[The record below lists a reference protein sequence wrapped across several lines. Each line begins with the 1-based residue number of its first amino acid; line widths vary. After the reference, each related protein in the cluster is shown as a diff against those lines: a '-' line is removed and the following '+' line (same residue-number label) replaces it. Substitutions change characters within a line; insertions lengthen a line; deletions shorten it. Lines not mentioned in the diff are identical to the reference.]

1 MTLPPGEV
9 ERGHEDDQGLQENL
23 RNAVRGLAH
32 GRWQISELTPGRLLA
47 VLCGATFSPII
58 AAGFA
63 AGVAGAEVS
72 AMTGIASSVGSG
84 VLGVVLVNAIDRLR
98 ERGKGAPPDAAEVE
112 EQVIHNLEEALAA
125 DMESQALQREIAE
138 FFRDIDAGTIIAQN
152 SEDPGNEVA
161 SSELAAALGRLGE
174 TFYDVGDALLGSM
187 RGLTGRIDEM
197 RLSQGEMSLDIQEI
211 KELSAQSARFLEV
224 FVEWFVRDPERRP
237 NARLAAERRTLW
249 ARGSPYPGLRSF
261 DEPDSPVFRGRETM
275 TEELADQIAEGR
287 PGGIVIVTGPSGA
300 GKTSLLRAGLLPLL
314 KRGVHVTGSD
324 RWHRLVISPAGDPLG
339 QLAQALAALAHR
351 GRAEIRAELAER
363 PGEANVVVQ
372 EAVNSH
378 LLRHGQATGGGRM
391 VLIVDQFE
399 DAFGSAT
406 DEASVGQ
413 FISALGSAAT
423 IPAEGGG
430 QPPAMIVIAIRGDF
444 IDRCFSYDELRP
456 AAQHLFIVEPMTDL
470 EILDAIIGPAK
481 YAGLSLQDGLVDL
494 VLADVRAAR
503 RAGVLPLLSEAMRL
517 TWEYRDGSQLTMRGY
532 RQSGGVSGAVQC
544 TAEEVYESL
553 GRAQQG
559 LARDVLLAMTNV
571 TEDSQSSRPVTRADL
586 ASRYPEGELDT
597 VLGKLA
603 DGRLIVLDEEEV
615 AIVHDALLGAWDR
628 LRSWLEA
635 DRQIYIVH
643 HQLKGRTAQWLKN
656 REDRAYLYRGIEL
669 ATLSQAIS
677 EWPER
682 HMLAADEGRF
692 LRASERAATRASRRQ
707 RLTAGVLATLLVVA
721 VAGLLI
727 ARRAVSDAN
736 RQRTLAVSG
745 QLAALSE
752 SLESANTNPS
762 VAALLAA
769 AAWDE
774 APASAPADE
783 GLLQVLA
790 RPVRAVLTAGGP
802 IKALAF
808 SPRGTLATAGKAIV
822 LYQLGTNRRIGSPV
836 AVPGGA
842 NGLAFNPGGTI
853 LATAD
858 GDGSARLWDVRTGRE
873 IGLPIRASSGNGVN
887 AVAFSPDGT
896 VLATADGDGS
906 ARLWDVRTGREIG
919 PALIDG
925 GRVPLG
931 SQVMDVA
938 FSSGGKILAT
948 ASLDGTARLWSVT
961 TRRQVGQTMT
971 DARVHPPGA
980 HQIFAVAFSPGGKTL
995 ATADQDGTVALWDV
1009 ATQRRITVALTAD
1022 GADDV
1027 AFSPNG
1033 AILAVAANNG
1043 LAALWDVVTRSL
1055 IQPSLPSTTAGP
1067 TSVAAFGPGGAVL
1080 GTVSHNGVAT
1090 LWDLA
1095 AFRNIAQPVDVGG
1108 SNGLAFGSDGRSVA
1122 TIGADGQVR
1131 IWNLSDSREVGK
1143 PIPVSETGGAAALA
1157 FSEDDRLLA
1166 IGGLDGKVRLWDRS
1180 AGRQAGRPILVS
1192 TTSGVSAVAFS
1203 PDGKFLATGD
1213 DDGSVQLWD
1222 ARTGKSAG
1230 FLASSGSAG
1239 VSSLV
1244 FSPGGTSLAAVDDG
1258 GGLRLWDTVNHR
1270 ADHYHFTVSVDAVA
1284 FSPNG
1289 QNLATA
1295 DDDGTARLWSL
1306 ATGLQFGAPM
1316 LTTDFGN
1323 ATDVAFS
1330 PNGAFLATAGADGD
1344 AGVWDVATQHLIGP
1358 VMVGSS
1364 SGSNLDGVAFS
1375 PDGSALATVGAEGTA
1390 ALWGVGFPHDLLG
1403 TVCAIAGRPLT
1414 RQEWSTYVQTASY
1427 IKGCT

>member
-1 MTLPPGEV
+1 VTPPLGEV
-9 ERGHEDDQGLQENL
+9 ERGHKDDQGLQENL

-32 GRWQISELTPGRLLA
+32 GRGQISELTPGRLLA
-47 VLCGATFSPII
+47 VLCGATFSPMI

-98 ERGKGAPPDAAEVE
+98 ERGKSAPPDAAEVE

-125 DMESQALQREIAE
+125 DMESQVLQREIAE
-138 FFRDIDAGTIIAQN
+138 FFRDIDAGTIIAQS
-152 SEDPGNEVA
+152 SEEPGNEVA

-187 RGLTGRIDEM
+187 KGLTSRIDEM
-197 RLSQGEMSLDIQEI
+197 RLNQGEMSLDIQEI

-237 NARLAAERRTLW
+237 DARLAAERRTLW

-314 KRGVHVTGSD
+314 KRGVQVTGSD

-399 DAFGSAT
+399 DAFGSAS

-517 TWEYRDGSQLTMRGY
+517 TWEYREGSQLTMRGY

-571 TEDSQSSRPVTRADL
+571 TEDSQSSRPVTRAEL
-586 ASRYPEGELDT
+586 ASRYPEEELDT

-603 DGRLIVLDEEEV
+603 DGRLIVLDEDEV

-628 LRSWLEA
+628 LRGWLEA

-721 VAGLLI
+721 VAGLLT
-727 ARRAVSDAN
+727 AQRAASDAN

-774 APASAPADE
+774 APGSAPAE
-783 GLLQVLA
+783 ESLLQVLA

-822 LYQLGTNRRIGSPV
+822 FYQLGTNRRIGSPV

-858 GDGSARLWDVRTGRE
+858 GDGSARLWDVRTGRQ
-873 IGLPIRASSGNGVN
+873 IGPPIRASSGSGVN

-925 GRVPLG
+925 GRVPRG

-938 FSSGGKILAT
+938 FSPGGRILAT
-948 ASLDGTARLWSVT
+948 ASLDGTARLWSAT
-961 TRRQVGQTMT
+961 TWRQVGQTMT

-980 HQIFAVAFSPGGKTL
+980 HQIFAVVFSPGGKTL

-1022 GADDV
+1022 GADGV

-1043 LAALWDVVTRSL
+1043 LVALWDVETRSL

-1095 AFRNIAQPVDVGG
+1095 AFRNIAQPADVGG

-1157 FSEDDRLLA
+1157 FSEDDQLLA

-1180 AGRQAGRPILVS
+1180 AGRQAGRPIPVS

-1203 PDGKFLATGD
+1203 PDGKFLAIGD

-1230 FLASSGSAG
+1230 FLASSDSAG

-1244 FSPGGTSLAAVDDG
+1244 FSPGGTRLAAVDDG
-1258 GGLRLWDTVNHR
+1258 GGLRLWDTVNHK
-1270 ADHYHFTVSVDAVA
+1270 ADQYRFTVSVDAVA

-1330 PNGAFLATAGADGD
+1330 PNGTFLATAGADGD

-1358 VMVGSS
+1358 VIVGSS

-1390 ALWGVGFPHDLLG
+1390 ALWGVGFPRDLLG

-1414 RQEWSTYVQTASY
+1414 RQEWSTYIQTAPY